1 MKKLNLLFLLSVCL
15 VLSISSCSQDDDFI
29 NPAPQT
35 RSVQLCKTRAE
46 ANSVLVNYL
55 ELVGDKYVLNISE
68 KDAEAIGVPTDLYT
82 GTLNEIKGT
91 NELISKLKEDPK
103 MELQLTDPQVA
114 LKTRSVW
121 EQSTPYAALAPSGTL
136 TTNGQE
142 EADSGLVW
150 APYGTKGIEFLCRAN
165 AAITPAYACRT
176 YSSGSWQSKTAIGA
190 IGTNTTVRVP
200 LYVSSDYVKAAFSTT
215 DSNGGMATYQGYK

>member
-82 GTLNEIKGT
+82 VTLNEIKGT

-121 EQSTPYAALAPSGTL
+121 EQSTPHAALAPSGTL
-136 TTNGQE
+136 TTNGQKRQTQVWCGPLTVQKVLNFFVE
-142 EADSGLVW
+142 QMRQLLQHTLVELTHR
-150 APYGTKGIEFLCRAN
+150 GHGNLKRLL
-165 AAITPAYACRT
+165 
-176 YSSGSWQSKTAIGA
+176 
-190 IGTNTTVRVP
+190 V
-200 LYVSSDYVKAAFSTT
+200 L
-215 DSNGGMATYQGYK
+215 